1 MAMRALALGV
11 VSLSVAAV
19 SAADRYP
26 AASGGDIEI
35 TPMLHSSVQLEHAGV
50 VVHVDP
56 WSAGDLAAAKPADL
70 ILISD
75 TPVHHLDVAAIKR
88 LRKPGAPVVIPAA
101 AMKQVPDGVV
111 LANGQSRTFGGVRVD
126 SIAAYDL
133 TPGAPEHP
141 KGEANGYVVTIGGRR
156 IYFAGVTQCVP
167 ELRALRDIDVAF
179 MPMNIPPERMTP
191 KEAADCV
198 KALRPKAVYTYHY
211 DQDYTAL
218 LGNPQATL
226 RGVPGGLTVAQS
238 LQAFRDALRGQ
249 PVEVRSGNWY
259 PERRK

>member
-1 MAMRALALGV
+1 MRTLALGV
-11 VSLSVAAV
+11 VFLSVVAI

-26 AASGGDIEI
+26 ATSGGDIQI
-35 TPMLHSSVQLEHAGV
+35 TPIMHSSVQLEHAGIV
-50 VVHVDP
+50 IQVDP
-56 WSAGDLAAAKPADL
+56 WSAGDLSAMKQADL

-75 TPVHHLDVAAIKR
+75 TPIHHLDVAAIGR
-88 LRKPGAPVVIPAA
+88 LRKPGAPVVIPASA
-101 AMKQVPDGVV
+101 KAQVPDGRV
-111 LANGQSRTFGGVRVD
+111 LANGQSATFGGVRVE

-141 KGEANGYVVTIGGRR
+141 KGEANGYVVTLGGRR

-179 MPMNIPPERMTP
+179 MPMNIPPTRMTP
-191 KEAADCV
+191 SEAADCV

-211 DQDYTAL
+211 DQDYVAL

-238 LQAFRDALRGQ
+238 LQAFREALRGQ
-249 PVEVRSGNWY
+249 PVDVRSANWY
-259 PERRK
+259 PERRAR

>member
-1 MAMRALALGV
+1 MRQLALGV
-11 VSLSVAAV
+11 AFVSVVTV

-26 AASGGDIEI
+26 AASGGDIQI
-35 TPMLHSSVQLEHAGV
+35 TSIIHSSVQLEHAGFV
-50 VVHVDP
+50 IQIDP
-56 WSAGDLAAAKPADL
+56 WSAGDLSAAKQADL

-75 TPVHHLDVAAIKR
+75 TPVHHLDVAAIGR
-88 LRKPGAPVVIPAA
+88 LRKRSAPVVIPASA
-101 AMKQVPDGVV
+101 KAQVPDGVV
-111 LANGQSRTFGGVRVD
+111 LANGQSATFGSVRVD

-141 KGEANGYVVTIGGRR
+141 KGEANGYVVTLGGRR

-167 ELRALRDIDVAF
+167 ELKALRDIDVAF

-191 KEAADCV
+191 TEAADCV

-218 LGNPQATL
+218 IGNPQATL
-226 RGVPGGLTVAQS
+226 RGVPGGLDVAQS
-238 LQAFRDALRGQ
+238 LQAFREALKGQ
-249 PVEVRSGNWY
+249 PIDVRSANWY
-259 PERRK
+259 PARRAR

>member
-1 MAMRALALGV
+1 MRVLALGV
-11 VSLSVAAV
+11 AFLGVVAV

-35 TPMLHSSVQLEHAGV
+35 TPMLHSSVQLEHGGV
-50 VVHVDP
+50 VIQVDP
-56 WSAGDLAAAKPADL
+56 WSAGDLPSAKPADL

-75 TPVHHLDVAAIKR
+75 TPVHHLDVAAITR
-88 LRKPGAPVVIPAA
+88 LRKPGAPVVIPASGKA
-101 AMKQVPDGVV
+101 QVPDGIV

-141 KGEANGYVVTIGGRR
+141 KGEANGYVVSLGGRR

-167 ELRALRDIDVAF
+167 ELKALRDIDVAF
-179 MPMNIPPERMTP
+179 MPMNIPPARMTP
-191 KEAADCV
+191 SEAADCV

-218 LGNPQATL
+218 LANPQATL
-226 RGVPGGLTVAQS
+226 RGIPGGLTVAQS

-249 PVEVRSGNWY
+249 AVDVRSANWY
-259 PERRK
+259 PERRAR

>member
-1 MAMRALALGV
+1 MRTVALGV
-11 VSLSVAAV
+11 VFLSVVAI

-26 AASGGDIEI
+26 AASGGDIQI
-35 TPMLHSSVQLEHAGV
+35 TPLMHSSVQLEHAGSV
-50 VVHVDP
+50 IQVDP
-56 WSAGDLAAAKPADL
+56 WSAGDLSAMKQADL

-75 TPVHHLDVAAIKR
+75 TPIHHLDVAAIGR
-88 LRKPGAPVVIPAA
+88 LRKPGAPVVIPASA
-101 AMKQVPDGVV
+101 KAQVPDGRV
-111 LANGQSRTFGGVRVD
+111 LANGQSATFGGVRVE

-141 KGEANGYVVTIGGRR
+141 KGEANGYVVTLGGRR

-179 MPMNIPPERMTP
+179 MPMNIPPARMTP
-191 KEAADCV
+191 SEAADCV

-211 DQDYTAL
+211 DQDYVAL

-238 LQAFRDALRGQ
+238 LQAFREALRGQ
-249 PVEVRSGNWY
+249 PVDVRSANWY
-259 PERRK
+259 PERRAR

>member
-1 MAMRALALGV
+1 MRVLVLGV
-11 VSLSVAAV
+11 AFLSVVAA

-26 AASGGDIEI
+26 AVSGGDIEI
-35 TPMLHSSVQLEHAGV
+35 TPIIHSSVQLEHGGTV
-50 VVHVDP
+50 IQVDP
-56 WSAGDLAAAKPADL
+56 WSAGNLSAMKPADL

-88 LRKPGAPVVIPAA
+88 LRKPGAPVVIPASA
-101 AMKQVPDGVV
+101 KAEVPDGIV
-111 LANGQSRTFGGVRVD
+111 LANGQSATFGGVRVD

-141 KGEANGYVVTIGGRR
+141 KGEANGYVVTLGGRR
-156 IYFAGVTQCVP
+156 IYLAGVTQCVP

-179 MPMNIPPERMTP
+179 MPMNIPPARMTP
-191 KEAADCV
+191 AEAAECV

-226 RGVPGGLTVAQS
+226 RGIPGGLTVAQS

-249 PVEVRSGNWY
+249 PVEVRSANWY
-259 PERRK
+259 PERRAR

>member
-1 MAMRALALGV
+1 MRVLALGV
-11 VSLSVAAV
+11 VFLSVVAA

-35 TPMLHSSVQLEHAGV
+35 TPVIHSSVQLEHAGV
-50 VVHVDP
+50 VIQVDP
-56 WSAGDLAAAKPADL
+56 WSAGGFSTIKPADL
-70 ILISD
+70 ILITD
-75 TPVHHLDVAAIKR
+75 TPAHHLDVAAIKR
-88 LRKPGAPVVIPAA
+88 LHQPGTSVVIPAA
-101 AMKQVPDGVV
+101 ARAQVPDGIV
-111 LANGQSRTFGGVRVD
+111 LANGQSRTFGAVRVD
-126 SIAAYDL
+126 AIASYDL

-141 KGEANGYVVTIGGRR
+141 KGEANGYVVTLGGRR

-167 ELRALRDIDVAF
+167 ELKALRDIDVAF
-179 MPMNIPPERMTP
+179 MPLNIPPNRMSP
-191 KEAADCV
+191 SESADCV

-226 RGVPGGLTVAQS
+226 RGIPGGLTVAQS

-249 PVEVRSGNWY
+249 PIEVRSANWY
-259 PERRK
+259 PERRAP